1 MEIITREH
9 RGLFKCI
16 YRYVV
21 YARLQWTLIVSQV
34 EYFSRY
40 PHDRT
45 QSVLNS
51 TQLVSPPYGGFNMAV
66 IDSSCGWISS
76 SSDLVRLVESLSSDP
91 ASISRSSVAILS
103 NSTVQ
108 QMLARPSYT
117 TGTPSSSSSSSDSV
131 WYGLGLIVE
140 EGGQAYWHSGTLDG
154 STSIVSHDEYG
165 FTWAA
170 LLNCKLDP
178 NDLGD
183 FLRYAIR
190 RVFLD
195 GPLTA
200 SGARDPPPH
209 ENSLHSMMMMPNRQ
223 SNVVD
228 STSSDGRNIVKLMI
242 PDYKFAEVL
251 ATVSA
256 RLYRLT
262 WIDAYEELGYVFF
275 NAVWTQNDGTRWRA
289 YFDLTSSRYRKRF
302 KARIAQGYRLSHV
315 ETYVSKR
322 RLRYAAIFVKDEWPE
337 WTAYDSYSPQRHKT
351 EFFRLLHDG
360 YRLVVQSVT
369 EYKGQV
375 YVAALYDKIFLGEI
389 RVRLGLT
396 LDEFTEELERQL
408 TSARILSY
416 VQSYENRGQLRF
428 SAVWSPRTTRYWAVS
443 QAMTKYMLLNK
454 LHEYAVVNVPLSC
467 VTAYHNEE
475 VLYFAALWR

>member
-1 MEIITREH
+1 M
-9 RGLFKCI
+9 
-16 YRYVV
+16 
-21 YARLQWTLIVSQV
+21 IVSQV

-40 PHDRT
+40 PHDRV
-45 QSVLNS
+45 QSIFNAS
-51 TQLVSPPYGGFNMAV
+51 ELVPPPYGGFNMAV

-76 SSDLVRLVESLSSDP
+76 ASDLVRLVESLADP
-91 ASISRSSVAILS
+91 SSISRSSVALLS

-108 QMLARPSYT
+108 QMLTRPSYT
-117 TGTPSSSSSSSDSV
+117 SASV
-131 WYGLGLIVE
+131 WYGLGLVVE

-200 SGARDPPPH
+200 GGRDPPH
-209 ENSLHSMMMMPNRQ
+209 ENSLNSVMPNRQ

-242 PDYKFAEVL
+242 PDYKFAEIL
-251 ATVSA
+251 ATVSS
-256 RLYRLT
+256 RLYRLA

-302 KARIAQGYRLSHV
+302 KARVAQGYRLSHV

-375 YVAALYDKIFLGEI
+375 YVAAVYDKIYLGEI

-408 TSARILSY
+408 ASGRILSY

-467 VTAYHNEE
+467 VTAYHNDE